1 MCEALRELFAD
12 DLRESKE
19 EGIMEG
25 RNVGKREGE
34 ASKVI
39 EIVIKKYKK
48 GCSVKETADMLEE
61 PQTLIKQIYDVI
73 GQCAPD
79 YNVEAIYK
87 ILLDKTI

>member
-1 MCEALRELFAD
+1 MENAKENLRENAKAKLQK
-12 DLRESKE
+12 SYK
-19 EGIMEG
+19 
-25 RNVGKREGE
+25 
-34 ASKVI
+34 
-39 EIVIKKYKK
+39 IVIKKYKK

>member
-12 DLRESKE
+12 DLRESRE

-34 ASKVI
+34 VSKVI

>member
-48 GCSVKETADMLEE
+48 GCSVKETVDMLEE

>member
-1 MCEALRELFAD
+1 MKHYVNYLRMICANRGKKELW
-12 DLRESKE
+12 K
-19 EGIMEG
+19 G